1 MSKNRNHFRTQLN
14 SGANEPPDFLAMDKK
29 VIKKSSGVV
38 IESCNKLLE
47 DFFDSLKKHNEL
59 DKQIV
64 QTLEQLFKAGQ
75 LTADNITKALAEERG
90 KINLHE

>member
-1 MSKNRNHFRTQLN
+1 M
-14 SGANEPPDFLAMDKK
+14 GKK
-29 VIKKSSGVV
+29 AIKKSSGVV

-47 DFFDSLKKHNEL
+47 DFFDSLKKHNEI
-59 DKQIV
+59 DRQIV

-75 LTADNITKALAEERG
+75 LTADNITKALTEERG